1 MPGLAAAGSKDL
13 PPMATILVIDDEA
26 LIRET
31 IRMKLEQSGH
41 QVIEAGNGIEGLRAL
56 EEQAIDLVVTDIIM
70 PEQEGIETIRKIRER
85 TATVGIIAISGGGRT
100 RNFGFLDFAKK
111 LGANGA
117 LSKPFT
123 GSQLLALVETTLKTV
138 QK

>member
-1 MPGLAAAGSKDL
+1 
-13 PPMATILVIDDEA
+13 MARILVIDDEE

-41 QVIEAGNGIEGLRAL
+41 QVIEASNGVEGLLVL
-56 EEQAIDLVVTDIIM
+56 ERTSVDLVVTDIIM
-70 PEQEGIETIRKIRER
+70 PEQEGIETIRRIRDR
-85 TATVGIIAISGGGRT
+85 DPAVGIIAISGGGRT
-100 RNFGFLDFAKK
+100 RNFGFLEFAKK

-123 GSQLLALVETTLKTV
+123 GSQLLELIESTLKSG
-138 QK
+138 KR

>member
-1 MPGLAAAGSKDL
+1 
-13 PPMATILVIDDEA
+13 MATILVIDDEA

-41 QVIEAGNGIEGLRAL
+41 QVIEAGNGIEGLRVL
-56 EEQAIDLVVTDIIM
+56 EEQAVDLVVTDIIM

-85 TATVGIIAISGGGRT
+85 NATVGIIAISGGGRT

-123 GSQLLALVETTLKTV
+123 GSQLLTLVESTLKAA

>member
-1 MPGLAAAGSKDL
+1 
-13 PPMATILVIDDEA
+13 MATILVIDDEA

-41 QVIEAGNGIEGLRAL
+41 QVVEAGNGIEGLRMLDEHAV
-56 EEQAIDLVVTDIIM
+56 DLVVTDIIM

-85 TATVGIIAISGGGRT
+85 NAHVGIIAISGGGRT